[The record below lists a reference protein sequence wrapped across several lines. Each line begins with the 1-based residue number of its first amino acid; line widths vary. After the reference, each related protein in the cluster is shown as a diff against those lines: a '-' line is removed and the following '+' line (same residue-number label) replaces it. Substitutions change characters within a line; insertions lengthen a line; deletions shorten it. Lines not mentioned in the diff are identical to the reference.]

1 VFDPTLQANL
11 YQAFF
16 NAWSQ
21 SGDTSLA
28 GVYFWNWD
36 PNPAEVGPGNGAN
49 FSPQGL
55 AAQNVVTTEFTAPC
69 FLAGTRIATRSGEV
83 AVEDLRIGD
92 AVQTVLGKPEA
103 PIVWIG
109 HRHVDC
115 AHHPKPRQVWPVRVA
130 AGAFGPGWPRI
141 DLFLSPDHAVYVDE
155 VLIPVKYLINGSS
168 ITQVPLD
175 DATYYHVELPE
186 HSVLLAEG
194 LAVES
199 YLDTGD
205 RSNFI
210 NGGGAIAL
218 YPDFASLVWDAA
230 GCAPLVVTGSAID
243 AARRWVNA
251 IVSKRYRRPEC
262 QSGLNRVA
270 TI

>member
-16 NAWSQ
+16 DAWRQ

-36 PNPAEVGPGNGAN
+36 PNAAKVGPGNGAN

-55 AAQNVVTTEFTAPC
+55 AAQTVVTTEFAVVC
-69 FLAGTRIATRSGEV
+69 FAAGTRIATRSGEI

-92 AVQTVLGKPEA
+92 VVQTALGETTA

-115 AHHPKPRQVWPVRVA
+115 AHHPRPRQVWPVRVV
-130 AGAFGPGWPRI
+130 AGAFGPRQPHD
-141 DLFLSPDHAVYVDE
+141 DLFLSPDHAIHVDD
-155 VLIPVKYLINGSS
+155 VLIPVKYLVNGSS
-168 ITQVPLD
+168 IRQVPRD
-175 DATYYHVELPE
+175 EVTYYHVELPA

-194 LAVES
+194 LPVES

-205 RSNFI
+205 RSNFV
-210 NGGGAIAL
+210 NGGGPIAL
-218 YPDFASLVWDAA
+218 YPDFASRVWDAA
-230 GCAPLVVTGSAID
+230 GCAPLVVTGLEFD
-243 AARRWVNA
+243 AVRRRINA
-251 IVSKRYRRPEC
+251 MAVTRL
-262 QSGLNRVA
+262 GVG
-270 TI
+270 